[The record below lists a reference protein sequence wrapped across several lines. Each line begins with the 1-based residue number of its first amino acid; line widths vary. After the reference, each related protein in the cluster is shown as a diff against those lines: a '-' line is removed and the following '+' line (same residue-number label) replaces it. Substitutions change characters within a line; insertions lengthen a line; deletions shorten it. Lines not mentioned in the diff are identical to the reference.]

1 MRVLD
6 KYLGSAH
13 MTERCEMRS
22 TANTCLSMLGW
33 ESSSGLSSRQMNM
46 LGTPAVVTAS
56 SGCG

>member
-1 MRVLD
+1 
-6 KYLGSAH
+6 
-13 MTERCEMRS
+13 MTERWEMRS